1 QNFKTNL
8 RPKAFR
14 LKSVAVN
21 DADIF
26 NGPSK
31 FCCINVERDRP
42 VFVAEEGDDDADDN
56 GDELLF
62 NGCDVRDEFE
72 IIRSSGVEL
81 LLFAACLIICNFA
94 NGTII
99 ASTVFG
105 L

>member
-1 QNFKTNL
+1 M
-8 RPKAFR
+8 
-14 LKSVAVN
+14 KSTVKRENGFLN
-21 DADIF
+21 D
-26 NGPSK
+26 
-31 FCCINVERDRP
+31 
-42 VFVAEEGDDDADDN
+42 EGEFHKEFHDADDN

-62 NGCDVRDEFE
+62 NGCWDVRDEFE

-105 L
+105 LW